1 MMDAKLQKALAGD
14 MTPKFLATLD
24 AKNRPNCVPVISIAP
39 YPDGTL
45 VFGEFLMNKSRA
57 NLAVNDKVGVAVINS
72 AFDGWSLKGTFRGFE
87 TTGERVNFV
96 NNSSLLRYNAYTS
109 VRAAGT
115 IEIHEI
121 SEKQTLS
128 KARLLCD
135 FLHASAVET
144 LLRGRS
150 GAKQCMPDRVKEKY
164 RRMSA
169 VRAVAFLDTDGFPR
183 AFPVM
188 TCLAAGP
195 NRLVMADPLAAAY
208 TPAITANAELA
219 VAIITMDPIAY
230 QVKGRYV
237 GRRVGVHVID
247 LTECYSASPPLVGDR
262 LDT

>member
-1 MMDAKLQKALAGD
+1 MMDAKLLKALAGD

-24 AKNRPNCVPVISIAP
+24 ATGRPNCVPVISITP

-57 NLAVNDKVGVAVINS
+57 NLAVNDKVSVAVING

-87 TTGERVNFV
+87 TKGERVDFV
-96 NNSSLLRYNAYTS
+96 NNSALLRYNAYTS
-109 VRAAGT
+109 ARAAGT
-115 IEIHEI
+115 IEVHEI

-128 KARLLCD
+128 KGRLLCN
-135 FLHASAVET
+135 FLRASAVAA
-144 LLRGRS
+144 LLRGRP
-150 GAKQCMPDRVKEKY
+150 GAKRCMPDRVIEKY

-169 VRAVAFLDTDGFPR
+169 VRAVAFLDADGFPR

-195 NRLVMADPLAAAY
+195 NRLVMADPLAGSY
-208 TPAITANAELA
+208 TPDIPPNAELA
-219 VAIITMDPIAY
+219 IAIITMDPIAY
-230 QVKGRYV
+230 QVKGRYA
-237 GRRVGVHVID
+237 GRRAGVHVID